1 MAIKGIDREALAKRI
16 EQREKEG
23 DIKPKE
29 CEGNKDI
36 VPKIQSKIIKNR
48 FRVDENGVC
57 GKITNITG
65 GDGIVRK
72 QIEIPGSYMGKE
84 GVFQYIIEA
93 DGVSCNHRLF
103 VPNK

>member
-1 MAIKGIDREALAKRI
+1 TKNPLSNIKYT
-16 EQREKEG
+16 EKVKKQATQADYHGFPE
-23 DIKPKE
+23 
-29 CEGNKDI
+29 
-36 VPKIQSKIIKNR
+36 S
-48 FRVDENGVC
+48 VDGFGAC

>member
-16 EQREKEG
+16 EQRKKEG

-48 FRVDENGVC
+48 FRVDENGVWEIKD
-57 GKITNITG
+57 GKNQKFISKYMEIKSIRKNIDT
-65 GDGIVRK
+65 
-72 QIEIPGSYMGKE
+72 
-84 GVFQYIIEA
+84 
-93 DGVSCNHRLF
+93 
-103 VPNK
+103 

>member
-36 VPKIQSKIIKNR
+36 VPEIQSKIQTKIIKNR
-48 FRVDENGVC
+48 FRVDENGVWEIKD
-57 GKITNITG
+57 GKNQKFISKYMEIKSIRKNIDT
-65 GDGIVRK
+65 
-72 QIEIPGSYMGKE
+72 
-84 GVFQYIIEA
+84 
-93 DGVSCNHRLF
+93 
-103 VPNK
+103 